1 MSESLSHVYDGDTFT
16 EYGGQI
22 ILKLEY
28 TLALNIAFFLFK
40 IFDYLVPIRIF

>member
-22 ILKLEY
+22 ILELEIF
-28 TLALNIAFFLFK
+28 ALNIAFFLFK